1 MGIDINYFI
10 NLKYEENKI
19 IGAVKTIDLYANIK
33 NEKLR
38 SLFAV
43 MHQNLNGL
51 LSFMYD
57 KNQSNG
63 HFNAEPSREL
73 ISLIKLEE
81 DMEYVL
87 KNSEYAFTMN
97 EDYKR
102 LLTACSGFLVNSGGS
117 SIPSDIEEID
127 LVEYEPIFNLSTQV
141 SVPNKSNSASNYPI
155 KFIGE
160 GSYAQVFKYKDEFY
174 DKSFVIKRF
183 KKGLSPKELQRFKKE
198 FEIMKLLKSPYI
210 IEVYKY
216 DDNTNEYY
224 MEYADET
231 LRDFISKNNTKVD
244 FNKRRNI
251 INQIF
256 RGLEYIHA
264 QGYLHRDIS
273 VTNILLQHYPD
284 LSIVK
289 ISDFGLVKDTTS
301 TLTSFG
307 SEFKG
312 SFNDKNLEVL
322 GFKNYAMVH
331 ETYALTR
338 LVYFVLTGKYNLDGI
353 KAGKIRDFVLKGVNP
368 DETKRYQTLDEMK
381 IAINN
386 IFQ

>member
-1 MGIDINYFI
+1 VGIDINYFL
-10 NLKYEENKI
+10 NQKYEENKI
-19 IGAVKTIDLYANIK
+19 IGAVKTIDLYSNIK

-38 SLFAV
+38 NLFAI
-43 MHQNLNGL
+43 MHQNVNGL
-51 LSFMYD
+51 ISFMYD
-57 KNQSNG
+57 KKHSNG
-63 HFNAEPSREL
+63 HYNADPSREF
-73 ISLIKLEE
+73 INLIKLEE
-81 DMEYVL
+81 DMEYVF
-87 KNSEYAFTMN
+87 KNSEYAFTFN
-97 EDYKR
+97 ENYKR
-102 LLTACSGFLVNSGGS
+102 MLSICSKFLASSNGS
-117 SIPSDIEEID
+117 PIPSDLEEIE
-127 LVEYEPIFNLSTQV
+127 LVEYEPIFTLSTQV
-141 SVPNKSNSASNYPI
+141 SVPNKSNSLSNYPI

-174 DKSFVIKRF
+174 DKPFVIKRF
-183 KKGLSPKELQRFKKE
+183 KKNLSSKELQRFKKE
-198 FEIMKLLKSPYI
+198 YEIMKLLKSPYI
-210 IEVYKY
+210 IEVYRY
-216 DDNTNEYY
+216 DDTANEYY

-231 LRDFISKNNTKVD
+231 LHDFISKNNTKID
-244 FNKRRNI
+244 LNKRKII

-264 QGYLHRDIS
+264 QGYLHRDLS

-338 LVYFVLTGKYNLDGI
+338 LVYYALTGKYNLDSI
-353 KAGKIRDFVLKGVNP
+353 KAGKICDFVLKGVNP

-386 IFQ
+386 IFL